1 MDKKI
6 FLQVLLRLGFIDTKY
21 MQEIEEEE
29 KSENLATE
37 SLVSKIWK
45 NLAGEAKGH
54 VTLNNVRIF
63 LLAVM
68 GTFTDPG
75 IPREKQNL
83 QKVEENEYGYFNDY
97 GDLFLDVEDIPKI
110 QKAFH

>member
-1 MDKKI
+1 MDKTIFQLVLLKLGFVNEK
-6 FLQVLLRLGFIDTKY
+6 FLQD
-21 MQEIEEEE
+21 IEAEE
-29 KSENLATE
+29 KSENLI
-37 SLVSKIWK
+37 SDNLVIKIWK

-75 IPREKQNL
+75 IPRSE
-83 QKVEENEYGYFNDY
+83 
-97 GDLFLDVEDIPKI
+97 
-110 QKAFH
+110 